1 MTTDRSGYGAPAND
15 TLSGEVRFHQLYADG
30 PSRAAK
36 NGSPLLRPFRR
47 LAVRL
52 THGIRDHQ
60 REIDLALLE
69 SVHQAIAETAQTR
82 AIAMA
87 ARAEVVTAAEA
98 SIQAAAEAAT
108 NRDQIGSLV
117 DTAARFQRSTE
128 DVEARLA
135 VAVALN
141 DELSLAVDALH
152 SEVESSR
159 SDAMAASG
167 RLQQIDEALHE
178 SSCRLTEELASATR
192 MLAKEIADVRDEL
205 LRQRVMTEKMGF
217 IYQDLTSAPFMTEAH
232 DLRLKDAQGR
242 QVMGF
247 EAPWDSREMYAG
259 FEEVFRGEESM
270 IRDRQRGYVEIL
282 RDAAPVVELGPG
294 RGEMLELLAE
304 AGVSAVGIDFD
315 PVMTGRI
322 RAKGLAVECGDALQ
336 YLDAQPDGSIGA
348 IYSSQFV
355 EHLVGDQVIALIQMA
370 HEKLVPGGLFV
381 AETIN
386 PHSPRALKAFWV
398 DLTHAHPIFPES
410 LVVWCGLAGFSQA
423 SVRFPLG
430 TGDLDADLLTQ
441 GEYAVVAR
449 TSTERT

>member
-1 MTTDRSGYGAPAND
+1 
-15 TLSGEVRFHQLYADG
+15 
-30 PSRAAK
+30 
-36 NGSPLLRPFRR
+36 
-47 LAVRL
+47 
-52 THGIRDHQ
+52 
-60 REIDLALLE
+60 
-69 SVHQAIAETAQTR
+69 
-82 AIAMA
+82 
-87 ARAEVVTAAEA
+87 
-98 SIQAAAEAAT
+98 
-108 NRDQIGSLV
+108 
-117 DTAARFQRSTE
+117 
-128 DVEARLA
+128 
-135 VAVALN
+135 
-141 DELSLAVDALH
+141 
-152 SEVESSR
+152 
-159 SDAMAASG
+159 
-167 RLQQIDEALHE
+167 
-178 SSCRLTEELASATR
+178 
-192 MLAKEIADVRDEL
+192 
-205 LRQRVMTEKMGF
+205 
-217 IYQDLTSAPFMTEAH
+217 
-232 DLRLKDAQGR
+232 
-242 QVMGF
+242 
-247 EAPWDSREMYAG
+247 
-259 FEEVFRGEESM
+259 M